1 MVQKFLD
8 KAFLE
13 SKGRKGIVRNQQ
25 RRIGRR
31 ERERER
37 RGKKFRERE
46 REERES
52 ACVSLCVDVK
62 SNFMTRYA
70 LIRISKDCSSKRSTF
85 S

>member
-1 MVQKFLD
+1 MAQKFLD

-37 RGKKFRERE
+37 RGNKFRERE
-46 REERES
+46 RERGERV
-52 ACVSLCVDVK
+52 CVCLSVCRCEIQFYDPVCADKNLQ
-62 SNFMTRYA
+62 R
-70 LIRISKDCSSKRSTF
+70 LQQ
-85 S
+85 